1 MKGII
6 LAGGTGSRLYPM
18 TLSVNKQL
26 LPVYDKPMIYYPLC
40 TLMSSKIREILI
52 ISGPNELPLY
62 KNLLKDGSQWGI
74 RFEYAIQQNP
84 DGLAQALI
92 IAEQFTDGDPSLMIL
107 GDNLFFSSDLHR
119 IIGNIDETIPGA
131 SIFAYRVNDPERY
144 GVVEFDSDKKAVS
157 IEEKPKHPKSQFAV
171 TGLYY
176 YDGMAAEYARTLKPS
191 QRGELEITDLNMVY
205 LKKQQLD
212 VHILS
217 RGTAW
222 LDTGTPESLLDA
234 SDFVRIVE
242 SRQGLKIGCPEE
254 IAFKLGWID
263 QQQLLTLAKPLSK
276 NNYGRYL
283 TQLAYGEL

>member
-40 TLMSSKIREILI
+40 TLISSKIREILI